1 MLYEDLISRIN
12 DCWKKACIKWNL
24 PVEDFQSVT
33 RNEEK
38 AKKTDYFKKVE
49 KAFKNKKNADNIDV
63 KGLIRKCALF
73 DSAGSNSIK
82 ANYLVNVIAHNCS
95 GLVADYELVGLRFEL
110 ESKTEDQTVDYRA
123 FFGKLDAEEKE
134 KLKAL
139 EKQDSKVADFE
150 AVLLKICKLI
160 QERESNI
167 EHTFSVFTKQDGC
180 IDPVRLRKLFE
191 VIGFSCKDH
200 EFDAIIQNAASR
212 GENSILAFNLMR

>member
-1 MLYEDLISRIN
+1 MYWDKDQGKVLEDAEKGGKHKYSKVI
-12 DCWKKACIKWNL
+12 CEQQ
-24 PVEDFQSVT
+24 EDFTSLV
-33 RNEEK
+33 
-38 AKKTDYFKKVE
+38 
-49 KAFKNKKNADNIDV
+49 
-63 KGLIRKCALF
+63 
-73 DSAGSNSIK
+73 
-82 ANYLVNVIAHNCS
+82 YLVNVIAHNCS